1 MDEKELYDID
11 EELDRE
17 EANDDSES
25 DENDKVIKNKFVFFL
40 LCLVMFSLP
49 VLWFFGVGIAVD
61 TDAVFVGNIVEQ
73 NGTMEVPLR
82 LSSSGLAFTVTRQQE
97 EEGIVTL
104 KPRASLVG
112 LHQSGSTTIKVK
124 APSSE
129 IKEIWLEG
137 DDENDRLRIW
147 VNEE

>member
-11 EELDRE
+11 EDINRE
-17 EANDDSES
+17 EANDDGES
-25 DENDKVIKNKFVFFL
+25 DENDKVIKNKFAFFL
-40 LCLVMFSLP
+40 LCLLMFSLP

-73 NGTMEVPLR
+73 EGTVEVPLQI
-82 LSSSGLAFTVTRQQE
+82 SSSGLAFTITTQQE
-97 EEGIVTL
+97 DEGIVSL
-104 KPRASLVG
+104 KPRVSLVG
-112 LHQSGSTTIKVK
+112 LHHSGSTTVKVK
-124 APSSE
+124 VPADE

-147 VNEE
+147 VNEK